1 LTPSKQKRRSQGDP
15 PKTSTKP
22 KSSVTE
28 RESDRWLEWE
38 DSLLKHCHA
47 IETLAALLF
56 HTGRNDGAT
65 VDVVNDTGGMIKAEV
80 AQLKRRVPARPGR
93 GAK

>member
-1 LTPSKQKRRSQGDP
+1 MK

-22 KSSVTE
+22 KSSAAQ

-38 DSLLKHCHA
+38 DALLNHCRT
-47 IETLAALLF
+47 ITILAELLF
-56 HTGRNDGAT
+56 HTGSNDGVT
-65 VDVVNDTGGMIKAEV
+65 MEVVNDTGGMIKAE
-80 AQLKRRVPARPGR
+80 AMRLKNRMYARPGR